1 MLFPGVVTYV
11 KDKLLPLDA
20 RADWLVT
27 QDDDSDD
34 ETSTAD
40 LCKEGRIMYTDH
52 GSFILLN
59 VYVPNAGGQIG
70 QPRMDFKL
78 RYLKALQKTCEMT
91 ITEHIP
97 RGMKKLEL
105 GSWLIVTCRV
115 RTLNRAALG
124 MRATHMLS
132 RSCAWDPNSQNI
144 PIQGPY
150 VA

>member
-1 MLFPGVVTYV
+1 MFFPGVVTYV

-34 ETSTAD
+34 EASTAD

-52 GSFILLN
+52 GSFVLLN

-91 ITEHIP
+91 ITEQYLK
-97 RGMKKLEL
+97 RNEE
-105 GSWLIVTCRV
+105 T
-115 RTLNRAALG
+115 
-124 MRATHMLS
+124 
-132 RSCAWDPNSQNI
+132 
-144 PIQGPY
+144 
-150 VA
+150 

>member
-34 ETSTAD
+34 EASTAD

-52 GSFILLN
+52 GSFVLLN

-78 RYLKALQKTCEMT
+78 RYLKALQKTCDA
-91 ITEHIP
+91 
-97 RGMKKLEL
+97 L
-105 GSWLIVTCRV
+105 V
-115 RTLNRAALG
+115 RSGRHVVVVGDFNVAHRDIDV
-124 MRATHMLS
+124 HS
-132 RSCAWDPNSQNI
+132 RWKIAEIYTVGVQLAISA
-144 PIQGPY
+144 
-150 VA
+150 V